1 MNLLLP
7 MIYKIFIATVP
18 GKDTKYKVN
27 PYLCFIGQKY
37 IKFWL
42 CFFVKKTSKGR
53 SEINWPLPNSF
64 VFVVLRILFW
74 DSIFFRPKCQGN
86 RGEED
91 YFEDISCPY
100 PVHFTHGTHP
110 QRNLCSM
117 DGNIENCS
125 WTRNARYILFIFD
138 TKVFFR
144 KFFFFDILKFIYFE
158 KATKFC
164 EIFTLLLTG
173 TT

>member
-1 MNLLLP
+1 MLHRAEIHQILAL
-7 MIYKIFIATVP
+7 F
-18 GKDTKYKVN
+18 
-27 PYLCFIGQKY
+27 LF
-37 IKFWL
+37 
-42 CFFVKKTSKGR
+42 FFVKKTSKGR

-138 TKVFFR
+138 TKVFFQ
-144 KFFFFDILKFIYFE
+144 KVFFLYIKVHIFWESHKILRNLHLTFDWHYIGQK
-158 KATKFC
+158 
-164 EIFTLLLTG
+164 
-173 TT
+173 